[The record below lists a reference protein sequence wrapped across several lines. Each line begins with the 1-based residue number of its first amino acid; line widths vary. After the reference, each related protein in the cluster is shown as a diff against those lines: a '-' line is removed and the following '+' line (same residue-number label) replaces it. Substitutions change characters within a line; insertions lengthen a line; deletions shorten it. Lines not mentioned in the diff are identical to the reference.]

1 MGIQFGRFLWNF
13 YHCYKCFWPLFNFLQ
28 ANNNFFFKFCHQ
40 GSSINSFLQ
49 ADHSLFSVLPPGVRA
64 ALPKMWAND
73 VLDHLVIVRVVGV
86 SLSGQRSLV
95 LRPKALNVGAEG
107 PQCLGRRPSEV
118 SARWLDS
125 RVHHTPRIA
134 RG

>member
-1 MGIQFGRFLWNF
+1 M
-13 YHCYKCFWPLFNFLQ
+13 
-28 ANNNFFFKFCHQ
+28 
-40 GSSINSFLQ
+40 Q

-73 VLDHLVIVRVVGV
+73 VLDHVVIVRVVGV

-107 PQCLGRRPSEV
+107 PQCLGRRPSVLGPKALRGECSV
-118 SARWLDS
+118 VGLPRAPHPSHCT
-125 RVHHTPRIA
+125 RVTITLLSNMIFLLNKIQK
-134 RG
+134 